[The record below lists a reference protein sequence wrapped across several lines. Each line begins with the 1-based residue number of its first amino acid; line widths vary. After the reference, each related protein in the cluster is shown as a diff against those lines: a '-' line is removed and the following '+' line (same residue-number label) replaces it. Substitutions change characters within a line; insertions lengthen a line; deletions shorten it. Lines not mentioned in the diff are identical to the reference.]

1 MDACR
6 WIGVGRYD
14 MGWYFYIAWAA
25 IVAQLLYL
33 YNAARNYHYA
43 LSRYAARQ
51 RPGYQPRVALIVP
64 CKGLDARFQ
73 LNTGS
78 LLRQDYDHYRLFFVV
93 EDSSDPAYAA
103 LCEAKET
110 FGRDSKA
117 QDVQILVAGPST
129 SCSQKIHNLLY
140 AIGCVPDDTEAL
152 AFADSDVCVPSDW
165 LCHLVRPLKRDKYGL
180 TTGYRWFIPAQRN
193 LPTFAMSA
201 MNAAIAQLLGNTRFN
216 LAWGGSM
223 AMRAEDFRRL
233 KVSEIWQNTLSD
245 DLSLNRIVR
254 RAGLAVRFV
263 PTCLVPSFA
272 ATTWPDLYEFAR
284 RQFLITRVYA
294 PGSWWLGF
302 LSSLGS
308 VAGLWGGLVLAAWA
322 AANHAEYISL
332 YGAVPVVFGAGLIF
346 RATLRQLMAVRILGE
361 YLPQL
366 APAAIADIVGCW
378 LWSVLLFVFILSS
391 AFGRTIRWRGIRY
404 RLISPTRTQVLGA

>member
-1 MDACR
+1 
-6 WIGVGRYD
+6 

-25 IVAQLLYL
+25 ILAQLLYL
-33 YNAARNYHYA
+33 YNAARNYNYA
-43 LSRYAARQ
+43 LSRYTGR
-51 RPGYQPRVALIVP
+51 RRSSYQPRAVLIVP

-78 LLRQDYDHYRLFFVV
+78 LFGQDYDQYRLFFVV

-103 LCEAKET
+103 LCRAKET
-110 FGRDSKA
+110 FGRDSRA
-117 QDVQILVAGPST
+117 QDVQILIAGPST

-140 AIGCVPDDTEAL
+140 AIGRVPENTEIL

-165 LCHLVRPLKRDKYGL
+165 LSHLVRPLTREKYGL
-180 TTGYRWFIPAQRN
+180 TTGYRWFVPAQRN
-193 LPTFAMSA
+193 LATFVMSA
-201 MNAAIAQLLGNTRFN
+201 MNAAVAQLLGNTRFN

-233 KVSEIWQNTLSD
+233 KVPETWRNTLSD
-245 DLSLNRIVR
+245 DLSLSRIVR
-254 RAGLAVRFV
+254 KAGLAVRFV
-263 PTCLVPSFA
+263 PACLVPSFA
-272 ATTWPDLYEFAR
+272 STTWPDLYEFAR

-322 AANHAEYISL
+322 AAMHAEHIAL
-332 YGAVPVVFGAGLIF
+332 YAAVPVIFGAGLIL
-346 RATLRQLMAVRILGE
+346 RATLRQLMATRILSA

-366 APAAIADIVGCW
+366 APAAIADMLGCW
-378 LWSVLLFVFILSS
+378 LWSGLLFLFILSS

-404 RLISPTRTQVLGA
+404 RLISPTQTEVLGG